1 MPHLHCELF
10 VRDCEH
16 DAQRVFSTEYKRL
29 LSSHLAAVLRSLPPT
44 RDAYV
49 PTERDVTQY
58 VTYMLLQPFVSHQ
71 QALLR
76 VSSGVLRV
84 EAQLDTFRAWV
95 ASLSS
100 ELERLVQQLSNR
112 LSLDFLVDEIV
123 SCMYDE
129 DPDGIPRSQREVT
142 RHVLR
147 NTNFLGWETYSEQ
160 LRQCASTSR
169 IAALMGRLQG
179 SRAMSGAPWLPRGV
193 TSDPDGLNAELRSI
207 WSIFP
212 DLSSVFVMD
221 GRHHASAVF
230 PNGVAP
236 CVWHGLGFGGPA
248 LVAGDYRAALRQPAR
263 GSAASLDRISDDSGC
278 RRGDDDN
285 SLALELDLFV
295 YALHGASY
303 CLQLTMIPSLSTQ
316 DRASPSPRALHV
328 YARLY
333 RGHLVAA
340 SDDGSLDSAAH
351 DTPTALPSHGELLL
365 LSPEERR
372 ALAQFPEA
380 VASLCVT
387 AKRIRAY
394 AHGSPSVVLGIMA
407 LQAER
412 SSNATEEIG
421 IGLQDCI
428 DTSAMGSVDREASSE
443 DMSSLVVSC
452 GRDKEAEDEDDEL
465 LFEPAPQEQNV
476 PVAPLELTIDAQ
488 VMDFESFV
496 QGQEEL
502 RTPSSDEDGPSF
514 PDAVELSPLRAL
526 LFPLEWSHVYV
537 PVLPMAMKG
546 YLHCPTPFIFGLHT
560 SYAGHCELPKM
571 SDDLAL
577 VNLDRNSVT
586 GGGDVVLPPAR
597 SCSLRSRLVKLC
609 QPRLQ
614 FRDQVTF
621 SSHSASDTKW
631 SGSSFP
637 SDAVR
642 AVFHDELLSMLDYL
656 ETFTFRFECT
666 DRTVSVVDASNKSRH
681 WPSDA
686 ARFYSAVLQSQAF
699 SSYLGRQSLGS

>member
-49 PTERDVTQY
+49 PTERDVTEY

-100 ELERLVQQLSNR
+100 ELERLVQQLSDR

-160 LRQCASTSR
+160 LRH
-169 IAALMGRLQG
+169 
-179 SRAMSGAPWLPRGV
+179 
-193 TSDPDGLNAELRSI
+193 
-207 WSIFP
+207 
-212 DLSSVFVMD
+212 VFVMD

-263 GSAASLDRISDDSGC
+263 GSAASLDRISDDSGSRTPT

-316 DRASPSPRALHV
+316 DRSSPSPRALHV

-351 DTPTALPSHGELLL
+351 DTPTALPSHEELLL

-387 AKRIRAY
+387 YEWR
-394 AHGSPSVVLGIMA
+394 IMA

-443 DMSSLVVSC
+443 HMSSLVVSC

-465 LFEPAPQEQNV
+465 LFEPAPQEQNA

-502 RTPSSDEDGPSF
+502 RTP
-514 PDAVELSPLRAL
+514 
-526 LFPLEWSHVYV
+526 
-537 PVLPMAMKG
+537 
-546 YLHCPTPFIFGLHT
+546 

-614 FRDQVTF
+614 FRDQVMF
-621 SSHSASDTKW
+621 SSRSTSDTKW

-642 AVFHDELLSMLDYL
+642 AVFHDELQSMLDHL

-699 SSYLGRQSLGS
+699 SSYLGRQSFGS